1 MEDLHGSSPDLSSIQ
16 QSGVTNESTLTVHP
30 SQATTRIEP
39 RFPVERCFLINLDRR
54 DDRLR
59 QWMGQLPR
67 PWPLPQ
73 PERFAA
79 IDGKR
84 VATPPQWRAGNG
96 AWGCYR
102 SHLLILEKCLLEG
115 IDSYVVF
122 EDDAGFKPDFAETFE
137 QFISELPADWGL
149 AYLGG
154 QHLYAAKHPPQKISD
169 HVYQPYNVNRT
180 HAFMVRGRETMKTL
194 YRHLTWRD
202 WHGKHHIDHHLGR
215 LIQRRYQALVESQNV
230 KKESIPVYVPDRWM
244 VGQLPTK
251 SNICGRKWKQTRF
264 FNDARNA
271 DHSDIPFFAVLGPH
285 RSGTSCVAMIMHHL
299 GVHMGNELGG
309 YEATGGGEAV
319 GLANLCESVMKF
331 PEADPSISD
340 SNLAR
345 KIKTWIVGRKIEA
358 NRDRTVA
365 GGKYP
370 HLCRMVESMYQAM
383 GDSLRIIA
391 VDRPIEASIKS
402 LQDRSKKHRGQW
414 FSADDAQCEK
424 LQRSLLE
431 HRDRFIESH
440 PEVPVHRIDFAE
452 LTQDP
457 KRVIRELIDFLGIE
471 PTEDEI
477 DSAIAHVD
485 PRLRRHG

>member
-1 MEDLHGSSPDLSSIQ
+1 
-16 QSGVTNESTLTVHP
+16 
-30 SQATTRIEP
+30 
-39 RFPVERCFLINLDRR
+39 
-54 DDRLR
+54 
-59 QWMGQLPR
+59 
-67 PWPLPQ
+67 
-73 PERFAA
+73 
-79 IDGKR
+79 
-84 VATPPQWRAGNG
+84 
-96 AWGCYR
+96 
-102 SHLLILEKCLLEG
+102 
-115 IDSYVVF
+115 
-122 EDDAGFKPDFAETFE
+122 
-137 QFISELPADWGL
+137 
-149 AYLGG
+149 
-154 QHLYAAKHPPQKISD
+154 
-169 HVYQPYNVNRT
+169 
-180 HAFMVRGRETMKTL
+180 
-194 YRHLTWRD
+194 
-202 WHGKHHIDHHLGR
+202 
-215 LIQRRYQALVESQNV
+215 
-230 KKESIPVYVPDRWM
+230 
-244 VGQLPTK
+244 
-251 SNICGRKWKQTRF
+251 
-264 FNDARNA
+264 
-271 DHSDIPFFAVLGPH
+271 
-285 RSGTSCVAMIMHHL
+285 
-299 GVHMGNELGG
+299 
-309 YEATGGGEAV
+309 
-319 GLANLCESVMKF
+319 MKF

>member
-1 MEDLHGSSPDLSSIQ
+1 MQ
-16 QSGVTNESTLTVHP
+16 
-30 SQATTRIEP
+30 
-39 RFPVERCFLINLDRR
+39 
-54 DDRLR
+54 
-59 QWMGQLPR
+59 QLPQ

-79 IDGKR
+79 IDGRR

-122 EDDAGFKPDFAETFE
+122 EDDAGFTPDFPDRFN
-137 QFISELPADWGL
+137 QFVAELPSDWGL

-154 QHLYAAKHPPQKISD
+154 QHLYAAKHPPQKITE
-169 HVYQPYNVNRT
+169 HVYRPYNVNRT
-180 HAFMVRGRETMKTL
+180 HAFMVRGRESMKTL
-194 YRHLTWRD
+194 YRHLTWSN
-202 WHGKHHIDHHLGR
+202 WHEKHHIDHHLGR
-215 LIQRRYQALVESQNV
+215 LIQRRYQSVVEGQNV
-230 KKESIPVYVPDRWM
+230 GKESLPVYVPDRWM

-271 DHSDIPFFAVLGPH
+271 DHSDSPFFAVLGPH

-319 GLANLCESVMKF
+319 GLAKLCEKAMPFPSVDPVF
-331 PEADPSISD
+331 ADEKLD
-340 SNLAR
+340 RQL
-345 KIKTWIVGRKIEA
+345 KTWIVPRKAEA

-370 HLCRMVESMYQAM
+370 HLCRFTEHLYQAL

-402 LQDRSKKHRGQW
+402 LRNRSSKHRGQW
-414 FSADDAQCEK
+414 FAADDAHCEK
-424 LQRSLLE
+424 LQRSLLD
-431 HRDRFIESH
+431 HRERFIASH
-440 PEVPVHRIDFAE
+440 PEVPVHRIEFAE
-452 LTQDP
+452 LTAEPQ
-457 KRVIRELIDFLGIE
+457 RVIEQLIDFLGIE

-477 DSAIAHVD
+477 ASAVAHVD
-485 PRLRRHG
+485 PSLKRHG